1 MLPYT
6 QTLQLF
12 TINLKR
18 GGVYHIYKGIKT
30 PSWKAWVER
39 MVYER
44 KKGWSHRHPRNMDCL
59 MALTAWLVC
68 FISTVNSRSKK
79 RKKRSLL

>member
-1 MLPYT
+1 M
-6 QTLQLF
+6 
-12 TINLKR
+12 
-18 GGVYHIYKGIKT
+18 

-44 KKGWSHRHPRNMDCL
+44 KKGWRHRHPRNIDCL
-59 MALTAWLVC
+59 MTLTAWLVC

-79 RKKRSLL
+79 KKEKKPIMSGASSGTITKFKQSIILS